1 MTNRSFMTL
10 ALAAGAI
17 FGIALGIRTAQP
29 LFISAIN
36 SATGV
41 GYATISLAFGVA
53 QLMWGI
59 GQPVA
64 GAVSDR
70 WGPRPVMLTGSLCLA
85 IGTALM
91 PFASS
96 TWSLILVIGIIAAAG
111 ASTSGPAQLASAVAR
126 WIPEAKRSVA
136 NGVIGAGGSLGQF
149 IIVPLA
155 QLFIGVAG
163 WQPAL
168 LIVGALGLMA
178 LPLVLFITP
187 SDPVHA
193 AAHLNAGTLRQAI
206 AGALRDPSYLLL
218 TAGFFTCGFHI
229 AFIATHLP
237 GIVAFCQLP
246 ASVSAWSL
254 SIIGLFNM

>member
-1 MTNRSFMTL
+1 MTHRSFMPL

-17 FGIALGIRTAQP
+17 FGLALGIRTAQP

-36 SATGV
+36 SASGI

-70 WGPRPVMLTGSLCLA
+70 WGPRPVMLAGSLCLA
-85 IGTALM
+85 LGTALM

-96 TWSLILVIGIIAAAG
+96 AWSLIVVIGIIAASG

-136 NGVIGAGGSLGQF
+136 NGIIGAGGSLGQF
-149 IIVPLA
+149 VLVPLA
-155 QLFIGVAG
+155 QLFIGLAG

-168 LIVGALGLMA
+168 VIVGAIGLA
-178 LPLVLFITP
+178 AVPLILFITP
-187 SDPVHA
+187 GA
-193 AAHLNAGTLRQAI
+193 AAHAGAHAGAGTMREAVR
-206 AGALRDPSYLLL
+206 AALREP
-218 TAGFFTCGFHI
+218 GF
-229 AFIATHLP
+229 L
-237 GIVAFCQLP
+237 
-246 ASVSAWSL
+246 
-254 SIIGLFNM
+254 

>member
-1 MTNRSFMTL
+1 MINRSFMPL

-17 FGIALGIRTAQP
+17 FGLALGIRMAQP

-36 SATGV
+36 SSTGV

-70 WGPRPVMLTGSLCLA
+70 WGPRPVMLSGAVLLA
-85 IGTALM
+85 LGTALM

-96 TWSLILVIGIIAAAG
+96 AWSLVVVVGIIAASG
-111 ASTSGPAQLASAVAR
+111 ASTSGPAQLASAIAR

-136 NGVIGAGGSLGQF
+136 NGIIGAGGSLGQF
-149 IIVPLA
+149 ILVPLA

-178 LPLVLFITP
+178 VPLVLFITP
-187 SDPVHA
+187 SEPVHA
-193 AAHLNAGTLRQAI
+193 GAHLHAGSLRQAL

-218 TAGFFTCGFHI
+218 T
-229 AFIATHLP
+229 
-237 GIVAFCQLP
+237 
-246 ASVSAWSL
+246 
-254 SIIGLFNM
+254 